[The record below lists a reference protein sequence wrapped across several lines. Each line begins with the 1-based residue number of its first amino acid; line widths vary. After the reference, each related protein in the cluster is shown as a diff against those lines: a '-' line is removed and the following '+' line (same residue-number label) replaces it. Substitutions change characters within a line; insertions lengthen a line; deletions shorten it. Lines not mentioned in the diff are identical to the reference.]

1 MTKRFLGILVLGL
14 IILSCASD
22 FFNGNKYMAQ
32 AGVTK
37 SGGQY
42 GWSNISLEDAKAN
55 ALEACERAGKKFR
68 STFGIFKPKPCIVI
82 GAWIN
87 PNHPDTQ
94 NEIALLKQKESKQN
108 EMKAQRQMEQ
118 EYERYLKQCEY
129 LGFKRNTEKIG
140 ECVLR
145 IYQTEAQIALMSAQQ
160 RQADSGDLLNSLMIL
175 DKSLQMLNPP
185 RRGFRCQT
193 RPFGIYTN
201 VYCN

>member
-1 MTKRFLGILVLGL
+1 MKKLLGILVLGL
-14 IILSCASD
+14 VISSCASD
-22 FFNGNKYMAQ
+22 WYGGNKYSAQ
-32 AGVTK
+32 AGQSK
-37 SGGQY
+37 AGGQIAY
-42 GWSNISLEDAKAN
+42 SNISLEDAKAN
-55 ALEACERAGKKFR
+55 ALAACERNRIKWKFLGK
-68 STFGIFKPKPCIVI
+68 GKPCIVI

-94 NEIALLKQKESKQN
+94 NEIALLKQKESIQN
-108 EMKAQRQMEQ
+108 EIIAQRQMEQ

-160 RQADSGDLLNSLMIL
+160 RQADSADLLNSLMIL
-175 DKSLQMLNPP
+175 DKSLKMLNPP
-185 RRGFRCQT
+185 RTGFRCQT

-201 VYCN
+201 IYCN

>member
-1 MTKRFLGILVLGL
+1 
-14 IILSCASD
+14 
-22 FFNGNKYMAQ
+22 
-32 AGVTK
+32 
-37 SGGQY
+37 
-42 GWSNISLEDAKAN
+42 
-55 ALEACERAGKKFR
+55 
-68 STFGIFKPKPCIVI
+68 
-82 GAWIN
+82 
-87 PNHPDTQ
+87 
-94 NEIALLKQKESKQN
+94 
-108 EMKAQRQMEQ
+108 MEQ

-160 RQADSGDLLNSLMIL
+160 RQADSADLLNSLMIL

>member
-1 MTKRFLGILVLGL
+1 MTKRFLMILVLGL
-14 IILSCASD
+14 IILSCAPSD
-22 FFNGNKYMAQ
+22 YWNSYKYFAQ
-32 AGVTK
+32 AGPQK
-37 SGGQY
+37 SGGY
-42 GWSNISLEDAKAN
+42 FGTSNVSLDDAKTSAMN
-55 ALEACERAGKKFR
+55 NCKAAKKR
-68 STFGIFKPKPCIVI
+68 WKLIDWTGPCKVNE
-82 GAWIN
+82 AWIS

-160 RQADSGDLLNSLMIL
+160 RQADSADLLNSLMIL